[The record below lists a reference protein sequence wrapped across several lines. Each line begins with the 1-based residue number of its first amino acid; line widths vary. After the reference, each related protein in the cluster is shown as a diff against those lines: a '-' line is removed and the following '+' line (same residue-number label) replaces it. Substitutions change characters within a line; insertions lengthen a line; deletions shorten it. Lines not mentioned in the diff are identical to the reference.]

1 MTASSQGLFRFGAA
15 SRLKQSREFAQV
27 RQEGERL
34 ISGCLIVNL
43 RRLRAEA
50 PSRLGVVTSG
60 RIGNAVTR
68 SRARRLL
75 REAFRLHRGELAQ
88 PVDLV
93 LIARASIAGKA
104 FRDVERDFLTSLRKA
119 GLLIRPGAT

>member
-1 MTASSQGLFRFGAA
+1 MGTSNPGQFRFGAA
-15 SRLKQSREFAQV
+15 SRIKQSRDFAQV
-27 RQEGERL
+27 RQQGERL
-34 ISGCLIVNL
+34 TSGCLIANL
-43 RRLRAEA
+43 RRLKAKT

-75 REAFRLHRGELAQ
+75 REVFRLHRGKLVE

-93 LIARASIAGKA
+93 LVARASIAGKG
-104 FRDVERDFLTSLRKA
+104 FHQVERDFLTSLRKA
-119 GLLIRPGAT
+119 GLLIGPGAM

>member
-1 MTASSQGLFRFGAA
+1 MGASNPGRFRFGAA
-15 SRLKQSREFAQV
+15 SRIKQSRDFAQV
-27 RQEGERL
+27 RQHGERL
-34 ISGCLIVNL
+34 TSGCLIVNL

-68 SRARRLL
+68 ARARRLL
-75 REAFRLHRGELAQ
+75 REVFRLHRGKLVQ

-93 LIARASIAGKA
+93 LIARASIAGKG
-104 FRDVERDFLTSLRKA
+104 FRQVERDFLTSLRKA
-119 GLLIRPGAT
+119 GLLIGPGAM